1 MKKRINISLDEETAE
16 MIKIIADISHKSV
29 SQWISDSVWECSK
42 ENNINIEDY
51 RGNDNEN
58 SI

>member
-1 MKKRINISLDEETAE
+1 MKKRINISLDEETVE
-16 MIKIIADISHKSV
+16 MIKIIADISHKNV
-29 SQWISDSVWECSK
+29 SQWISDSVWDYSK

-51 RGNDNEN
+51 KGKNNEN

>member
-1 MKKRINISLDEETAE
+1 MKKRINISLDEETVE

-29 SQWISDSVWECSK
+29 SQWISDSVWDYSK

-51 RGNDNEN
+51 RGKNNEN